1 MKKLATP
8 AEKEKILHF
17 LGHYTTFVIIVLLSP
32 LYFFITLVNVTL
44 KIQMNRLLVIITLF
58 GNGGKVT
65 HFLN

>member
-8 AEKEKILHF
+8 VEKTFLHF

-44 KIQMNRLLVIITLF
+44 KIQMNRHLVIITLF

-65 HFLN
+65 HFFN

>member
-8 AEKEKILHF
+8 VEKTFLHF

-65 HFLN
+65 HFFN